1 MIPYLSRKIEAILS
15 KQPQGLSEYELIS
28 LLQKD
33 TEHAISE
40 VNLQDSL
47 ALFQIHFLLFHCL
60 YVLRDKALEEETSC
74 LQISPLKIILLPY
87 TKSMTEEL
95 TENDELRDYYLDLS
109 HLENADTESVD
120 DLLSSFWHRFISAA
134 DRVDALAVM
143 SLGEG
148 VNFEQIKTRYK
159 KLAMDHHP
167 DRGGCARTFASIH
180 QAMDVLRG
188 YYQSSKRKTS

>member
-120 DLLSSFWHRFISAA
+120 DLLSSFWHRFIAVA
-134 DRVDALAVM
+134 DQVDALAVM
-143 SLGEG
+143 SLDEG
-148 VNFEQIKTRYK
+148 VSFDQIKTRYK

-167 DRGGCARTFASIH
+167 DRGGCAHTFASIN